1 MKQWVIS
8 AMECK
13 PKEGDLND
21 VVITIHWRRH
31 TEQDGYRAE
40 VYSTYSCPTPDGEFT
55 PYESLTKEQVEGW
68 LNSGLDVESIDA
80 SLDSMIESQINPA
93 VINLPLPW

>member
-1 MKQWVIS
+1 
-8 AMECK
+8 MECK

-21 VVITIHWRRH
+21 VVITIHWRRQA
-31 TEQDGYRAE
+31 EQDGYTAE
-40 VYSTYSCPTPDGEFT
+40 VYSTYSCPAPEGEFT

-68 LNSGLDVESIDA
+68 LNNGLDVQSIDA
-80 SLDSMIESQINPA
+80 SLDSMIDSKKNPS